1 MTRLLIVGP
10 PGSGKGTQAVRI
22 SERLGVVAIST
33 GDIFR
38 ANVKGGT
45 PLGLEA
51 KKYIDAGDFV
61 PDSVTNNMVRDRLQ
75 QEDVKDGFL
84 LDGYPRTSP
93 QVDELDSILAENGQE
108 LDAVL
113 QLTADDEE
121 LVERLLKRA
130 AVEGRADDTEDVIR
144 HRLALY
150 HEQTEVVVK
159 RYRER
164 GIVREV
170 NGIGEID
177 EVTARV
183 LDALGQPAA

>member
-10 PGSGKGTQAVRI
+10 PGSGKGTQAERI
-22 SERLGVVAIST
+22 SEKLGVVAIST

-61 PDSVTNNMVRDRLQ
+61 PDSVTNNMVRDRLA
-75 QEDVKDGFL
+75 QEDVAEGFL
-84 LDGYPRTSP
+84 LDGYPRTSA
-93 QVDELDSILAENGQE
+93 QVDELDSILGDNGQE

-113 QLTADDEE
+113 MLTVDDDE
-121 LVERLLKRA
+121 LVTRLLKRA
-130 AVEGRADDTEDVIR
+130 ELEGRADDTEDVIR

-150 HEQTEVVVK
+150 HEQTAVVVD

-164 GIVREV
+164 GIVHEV
-170 NGIGEID
+170 NGLGEVD
-177 EVTARV
+177 EVTSRV
-183 LDALGQPAA
+183 LSALGNDA